1 MLNRRDF
8 LKLATALGAT
18 LALPASVLASGPESE
33 PVTLV
38 LCEIDE
44 EAVGRA
50 MTIGAPVRATNGQA
64 SVAVTLDMAVM
75 WQAVRLEDDRGRSW
89 HTRDGSHW
97 THGPLSFDVGM
108 GNDDD
113 TD

>member
-1 MLNRRDF
+1 MVSRRDF
-8 LKLATALGAT
+8 LKLATALGAS
-18 LALPASVLASGPESE
+18 LALPASVSASGPEPE

-44 EAVGRA
+44 DAIGWA
-50 MTIGAPVRATNGQA
+50 MAFGTPVRGPDGQG
-64 SVAVTLDMAVM
+64 SVAVTLDVAAM

-89 HTRDGSHW
+89 HTQDGAHW
-97 THGPLSFDVGM
+97 TCGPLSFDVELG
-108 GNDDD
+108 DDGD